1 MIESNFNSLY
11 PIIISIPHSGANYSK
26 SFLNSTKLSFNELKF
41 SEDSYVDQLL
51 SDVLNKKFTYIKT
64 NFPRSYVDVNRH
76 PFEIDPFMISSKIPN
91 FINSNTSKTK
101 SGIGVIPRVSIYGN
115 DIYNHLLTRREVIER
130 LLLCYFPYHKKLKYL
145 IKCLKKKYNNILV
158 LDFHSMPSKS
168 TDNEIDIIIGNNYN
182 QSCNRDFTS
191 LIKYNFNLYNYS
203 LEENN
208 PYPGGYLTKSLGNP
222 KNGINVIQIEINRSL
237 YMDERSLIKNISN
250 MNILSENLYLIIQN
264 IFKDIMKFN

>member
-1 MIESNFNSLY
+1 MIESNFNSAY
-11 PIIISIPHSGANYSK
+11 PIIISIPHSGSNYSK
-26 SFLNSTKLSFNELKF
+26 SFLNSTKLSCNELKF
-41 SEDSYVDQLL
+41 SEDNYVDELL
-51 SDVLNKKFTYIKT
+51 SNILNRKITYIKT

-101 SGIGVIPRVSIYGN
+101 SGIGVIPNVSVYGN
-115 DIYNHLLTRREVIER
+115 DIYNHLLTRREVIRR

-145 IKCLKKKYNNILV
+145 IRCLKKKYSDILV

-168 TDNEIDIIIGNNYN
+168 TYNEIDIIIGNNYY
-182 QSCNRDFTS
+182 QSCNKDFTS
-191 LIKYNFNLYNYS
+191 LIKHNFKLYNYS

-208 PYPGGYLTKSLGNP
+208 PYPGGYLTRSLGKP
-222 KNGINVIQIEINRSL
+222 KHGVNVIQVEINKSL
-237 YMDERSLIKNISN
+237 YMDESSLIKNISN
-250 MNILSENLYLIIQN
+250 MNKLSENLYLIFQN